1 MIECYACVIMG
12 FMKIELSKIEARLQ
26 ALIEGS
32 AARLFPSTT
41 QQQDL
46 GPRLVEAMRSGIQ
59 VNAHGQSSAPNLYLL
74 SVHPA
79 QAHVLRQNQAHLDEL
94 TRALSEA
101 GHQAGLTFAS
111 PPVIRVTESP
121 ELSPGEFRIVASHSR
136 QELTDTT
143 DVPVDDLQDGEGL
156 PQNAFLIVDGMQI
169 FPLSQGVIN
178 IGRRQDNQ
186 LIIDDTRISRVHAQ
200 LRAIKGRYVIFD
212 LDSSGGTFVN
222 GERIRRSTLYPGDVI
237 SLSGVPLVFGQDLS
251 GAGET
256 QDYDPAR
263 HDTGSKHVS

>member
-1 MIECYACVIMG
+1 MD

-32 AARLFPSTT
+32 AARLFPSAS

-46 GPRLVEAMRSGIQ
+46 GPRLVEAMRGGIQ
-59 VNAHGQSSAPNLYLL
+59 VNSGGQSGAPNLYLL

-101 GHQAGLTFAS
+101 GNQAGLIFAS
-111 PPVIRVTESP
+111 PPVIRVIESP
-121 ELSPGEFRIVASHSR
+121 ELSPGEFRILASHSR

-143 DVPVDDLQDGEGL
+143 DLPVDDLQDGDGL

-169 FPLSQGVIN
+169 FTLSQAVIN

-212 LDSSGGTFVN
+212 LESSGGTFVN

-263 HDTGSKHVS
+263 HDTGPERAA

>member
-1 MIECYACVIMG
+1 
-12 FMKIELSKIEARLQ
+12 
-26 ALIEGS
+26 
-32 AARLFPSTT
+32 
-41 QQQDL
+41 
-46 GPRLVEAMRSGIQ
+46 
-59 VNAHGQSSAPNLYLL
+59 
-74 SVHPA
+74 
-79 QAHVLRQNQAHLDEL
+79 
-94 TRALSEA
+94 
-101 GHQAGLTFAS
+101 
-111 PPVIRVTESP
+111 
-121 ELSPGEFRIVASHSR
+121 
-136 QELTDTT
+136 
-143 DVPVDDLQDGEGL
+143 L

-212 LDSSGGTFVN
+212 LESSGGTFVN